1 MHREAKENM
10 FDEVSEREMMFFYA
24 FVQYLSSTA
33 IAGVYEPI
41 QDYGVQ
47 VFNCTHV
54 FPIFK
59 IQQHIP

>member
-1 MHREAKENM
+1 M